1 MGTIALGSGM
11 ALGEHEVK
19 NDDLGR
25 VCDTSDDWI
34 RERTGI
40 HTRYYVA
47 DEIKKN
53 NVIIIEFVTT
63 TYGHMYD

>member
-25 VCDTSDDWI
+25 VCDTSDD
-34 RERTGI
+34 
-40 HTRYYVA
+40 
-47 DEIKKN
+47 
-53 NVIIIEFVTT
+53 
-63 TYGHMYD
+63 